1 MTTVIT
7 RTALGGA
14 KNALTPMCVHIFT
27 SPLDPETKAAARLAL
42 EVSLC
47 LPVLLLEPL
56 EAACRGV
63 SSLNPERAFAFLSL
77 SLSRWTYFSRPSA
90 RPDAPHLPNL
100 GLCSFR
106 KLSLTLVSSES
117 ISPFYEFL
125 GESEVLL

>member
-7 RTALGGA
+7 HTALGGA

-77 SLSRWTYFSRPSA
+77 SLSLAGPISLDP
-90 RPDAPHLPNL
+90 LL
-100 GLCSFR
+100 GLMLPTCQTWVFAPSGN
-106 KLSLTLVSSES
+106 
-117 ISPFYEFL
+117 FL
-125 GESEVLL
+125 

>member
-7 RTALGGA
+7 HTALGGA

-27 SPLDPETKAAARLAL
+27 SPSETKAAARLAL

-77 SLSRWTYFSRPSA
+77 SLSLAGPISLNP
-90 RPDAPHLPNL
+90 LL
-100 GLCSFR
+100 GLMLPTCQTWVFAPSGN
-106 KLSLTLVSSES
+106 
-117 ISPFYEFL
+117 FL
-125 GESEVLL
+125 

>member
-7 RTALGGA
+7 HTALGGA

-27 SPLDPETKAAARLAL
+27 SSLDPETKVAARLAL

-56 EAACRGV
+56 EATCRGV
-63 SSLNPERAFAFLSL
+63 SSPNPERAFALLSL

-90 RPDAPHLPNL
+90 RPDAPPSLFL
-100 GLCSFR
+100 TSF
-106 KLSLTLVSSES
+106 
-117 ISPFYEFL
+117 FFL
-125 GESEVLL
+125 